1 MGNTIRLRTPLIGNS
16 SGGPSHLIHI
26 DDIQITPD
34 PPQKGQQMS
43 VTVKGTAK
51 DRIEVSVSSSGAFD
65 SRLTDV
71 E

>member
-1 MGNTIRLRTPLIGNS
+1 M
-16 SGGPSHLIHI
+16 IHI